1 MLEYIEWDKEIQRR
15 AERDFPGG
23 LVQWL
28 RLRAPNAG
36 DLGLIPGLGTRSHM
50 LQLRVCMLQLKIL
63 HAATKLTCCK
73 WVHMQQ
79 LKILHA
85 ATKTQYNQ
93 INL

>member
-1 MLEYIEWDKEIQRR
+1 MKHREIENTARKLRKKHRKKLEYIEWDKKIHRR

-28 RLRAPNAG
+28 RLQAPNAE

-63 HAATKLTCCK
+63 HAATK
-73 WVHMQQ
+73 
-79 LKILHA
+79 
-85 ATKTQYNQ
+85 TQCSH
-93 INL
+93 INKS